1 MPGYRYP
8 WPASAISPT
17 EMAILHR
24 IRESSRPRVPIT
36 RLIAQ
41 AIRHQY
47 SQYSQSGQVTE
58 TTQTAHPESEP
69 EPQPERSAA

>member
-8 WPASAISPT
+8 WPASAIGPI

-41 AIRHQY
+41 AICNQY
-47 SQYSQSGQVTE
+47 SQCRQVTE
-58 TTQTAHPESEP
+58 TSLTALQPEPES
-69 EPQPERSAA
+69 EPQPERRAA

>member
-8 WPASAISPT
+8 WPASAIGPI

-47 SQYSQSGQVTE
+47 SQSGQVT
-58 TTQTAHPESEP
+58 QTAQP
-69 EPQPERSAA
+69 EPQPERRAA

>member
-8 WPASAISPT
+8 WPASAISPI

-24 IRESSRPRVPIT
+24 VRESSRPRVPIT

-47 SQYSQSGQVTE
+47 SQSGQVTE
-58 TTQTAHPESEP
+58 TAQPES

>member
-24 IRESSRPRVPIT
+24 VRESSRPRVPIT

-41 AIRHQY
+41 AISNQY
-47 SQYSQSGQVTE
+47 GQNSQYSQFGQVTE
-58 TTQTAHPESEP
+58 TAQHPES

>member
-8 WPASAISPT
+8 WPASAISPI

-47 SQYSQSGQVTE
+47 SQSGQVTE
-58 TTQTAHPESEP
+58 TAQHPEPES
-69 EPQPERSAA
+69 EPQPERRAA